1 MKDNIWF
8 IKIENPKTNIK
19 LTIYNNGLVYGL
31 KRNEKLFILAEK
43 AVDEIK
49 TIIKANIYMLRT
61 MRYFIQ
67 NKDGLIIRIN
77 DTSRKHQDVIKIVGW
92 SCERKILDI
101 IENKLNIKEFL
112 ISV

>member
-8 IKIENPKTNIK
+8 IKIENPKTNII

-31 KRNEKLFILAEK
+31 KRNEKLFILTEK